1 MSAERLKG
9 TTDTV
14 RMILESIPKARDD
27 DNFLYYM
34 VLSVYGEK
42 NGIDIDSMSMPRFL
56 LNMRKYGFP
65 PFESVRRSRQKIQH
79 DHPELAGTKTV
90 QGMRKLEEET
100 YRSYAL
106 KKGTDNMSARRA
118 AIRKGGE

>member
-1 MSAERLKG
+1 MSAERLQG

-14 RMILESIPKARDD
+14 RMILDSQPKARDD

-42 NGIDIDSMSMPRFL
+42 NGIDIDSMSMTRFL

-106 KKGTDNMSARRA
+106 KK
-118 AIRKGGE
+118 EE